1 MSRHFRLWRR
11 FVAQAFVRDTHYRV
25 HFVTTLWVGL
35 VQLGLALV
43 PILLLFGYTSRLH
56 GWTRADVI
64 VLVGI
69 YQVVSGLLAAFVAPN
84 LGRMTRYITEGELDT
99 ILVRPVSAQF
109 FAMFR
114 WIQLAELGNV
124 GTGLVIAVVGL
135 ARSGAHPGAIAV
147 VRALLLFGCGL
158 VLLTC
163 VWSALAFLSFWVQS
177 VAPLPQAFIAVLQAG
192 QYPLPFF
199 PTAVRAFLTFA
210 FPVAFATSFPTE
222 ALSGR
227 IGWVAV
233 AGGFGLCLAAVAAV
247 SGVWRLGIRSYASAS
262 S

>member
-1 MSRHFRLWRR
+1 MFRHLRLWRR

-25 HFVTTLWVGL
+25 HFVTTLWVGV

-56 GWTRADVI
+56 GWSRADVI
-64 VLVGI
+64 ALVGI
-69 YQVVSGLLAAFVAPN
+69 YQIVSGLLAAFVAPN

-124 GTGLVIAVVGL
+124 ATGLVIAVVGL
-135 ARSGAHPGAIAV
+135 ARAGAHPGAVAIAKAV
-147 VRALLLFGCGL
+147 LLLGCGL

-163 VWSALAFLSFWVQS
+163 VWSALAFLAFWLQS
-177 VAPLPQAFIAVLQAG
+177 VAPLPQVFISVLQAG

-199 PTAVRAFLTFA
+199 PTTVRAFLTFA
-210 FPVAFATSFPTE
+210 FPVAFATSFPTQ

-227 IGWVAV
+227 IGWLPV
-233 AGGFGLCLAAVAAV
+233 AGGTGLCVAAIAV
-247 SGVWRLGIRSYASAS
+247 VCGVWRLGIRSYASAS